1 MKDMINVYFF
11 CTYGSLSQRDVQL
24 KKYSTSVVTEY
35 GDLVPNYL
43 VFVNSTSEK
52 YVGKSINTNYL

>member
-1 MKDMINVYFF
+1 MKFVINGYFS

-24 KKYSTSVVTEY
+24 KKYGTSVITEY
-35 GDLVPNYL
+35 GDFVPNYL

-52 YVGKSINTNYL
+52 YVGKSTNTNYL